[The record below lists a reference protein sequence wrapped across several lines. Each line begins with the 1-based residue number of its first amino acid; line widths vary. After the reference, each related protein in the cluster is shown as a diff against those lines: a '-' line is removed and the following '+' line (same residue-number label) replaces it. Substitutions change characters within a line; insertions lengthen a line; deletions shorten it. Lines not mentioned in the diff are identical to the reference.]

1 MHTRDACAYAL
12 CWWLLG
18 NKTSLSNRDWPASI
32 LVPADRVNTRGT
44 NDPVATWRGQGLP
57 RPSQGSFVSSRCT
70 TMKQKLSN
78 LSKPDRRRTN
88 VSKQIFLTIWK
99 RMLDEK
105 IVLSQIFVIFSVFRH
120 ILNFRKYR
128 GTKWRMESE
137 MERFKSGAKNRE
149 FAVSSI
155 CRFDFDLLRESTVA
169 FTIVKIC
176 HL

>member
-88 VSKQIFLTIWK
+88 VS
-99 RMLDEK
+99 
-105 IVLSQIFVIFSVFRH
+105 SQIFVIFSVFRH

-128 GTKWRMESE
+128 GTKWRMESA
-137 MERFKSGAKNRE
+137 MERFKSGAKVRE
-149 FAVSSI
+149 FAVNSI

-176 HL
+176 HLQELGYGMNK